1 MHHWHQN
8 EWRLPSRMVLVSEK
22 GKLVQIGE
30 AAKRAGV
37 SRQSLQYYLML
48 GLMEPTQTTPSG
60 RRMFDQDAVERVK
73 LIRKLNQSGYP
84 LRAIRELF
92 FERSEDLKGNL

>member
-1 MHHWHQN
+1 M
-8 EWRLPSRMVLVSEK
+8 SEK

-48 GLMEPTQTTPSG
+48 GLMEPTETTPTG
-60 RRMFDQDAVERVK
+60 RRMFDDEAVERVR

-92 FERSEDLKGNL
+92 MERGEDFKGNV

>member
-1 MHHWHQN
+1 M
-8 EWRLPSRMVLVSEK
+8 SEK

-30 AAKRAGV
+30 AARRAGV

-48 GLMEPTQTTPSG
+48 GLMEPTETTPTG
-60 RRMFDQDAVERVK
+60 RRMFDNDAVERVK
-73 LIRKLNQSGYP
+73 LIRKLNKSGYP

-92 FERSEDLKGNL
+92 FERGEL

>member
-1 MHHWHQN
+1 
-8 EWRLPSRMVLVSEK
+8 LSEK

-48 GLMEPTQTTPSG
+48 GLMEPTETTQTG
-60 RRMFDQDAVERVK
+60 RRMFDKEAVERVK

-84 LRAIRELF
+84 LRAIRDLF
-92 FERSEDLKGNL
+92 FERGEL